1 MTSALHLVT
10 IHTFFWM
17 KIHEKIIYS
26 PSFLFF
32 YGFSIK
38 MKTLSCTHISPMPQ
52 LQAKE
57 LMMSQSFLCI
67 EYLVPTYST
76 LLLLLQKM

>member
-17 KIHEKIIYS
+17 KFMRKLSILHPFS
-26 PSFLFF
+26 FF